1 MNNYNKE
8 AIKEILKGIKYIVDK
23 EVSKTTKCYDGI
35 IKLQEENKWYVQFN
49 GETHCIPHYGE
60 ISTPAVGKMVKVII
74 PQNNVS
80 LAFFI

>member
-8 AIKEILKGIKYIVDK
+8 AIKEILKGIKYIVNGAL
-23 EVSKTTKCYDGI
+23 SKTTKCYDGI
-35 IKLQEENKWYVQFN
+35 IKSKDANDKWTVQFN
-49 GETHCIPHYGE
+49 GEDHSICHYGDNVP
-60 ISTPAVGKMVKVII
+60 IIGKIVKVII